1 MRVAKAYT
9 KGYTDTQVRL
19 SNINQS
25 ASSDDIDKSQ
35 GCDLERSMGSLGY
48 SDERSRPNDV

>member
-19 SNINQS
+19 SNIYKS
-25 ASSDDIDKSQ
+25 AASDDIDKSQ
-35 GCDLERSMGSLGY
+35 GCDVERSMGSFGY
-48 SDERSRPNDV
+48 SDERSRANDV